1 MIGKVAGIY
10 KVPTKGVLQ
19 GVRGKE
25 NEARKVAMYLVR
37 RGETLGETARLFGL
51 GSYGAVGWGCHGVK
65 KKMEREKKFK
75 DRIERIAAGIY
86 QQKI

>member
-1 MIGKVAGIY
+1 M
-10 KVPTKGVLQ
+10 
-19 GVRGKE
+19 RGKE

-37 RGETLGETARLFGL
+37 RCCDQTLGETARLFGL

-65 KKMEREKKFK
+65 TKMEREKKFK
-75 DRIERIAAGIY
+75 DRIERIANQIY